1 MFLNDTYWTIKQISK
16 GSYRE
21 KGSKFLATAIPV
33 DSEFEVNERLKA
45 IRKDYHDANH
55 WCYAYRLGYNKLV
68 YRLNDDGEPSGTAGK
83 PIFGQ
88 ILSKDLTN
96 ILVVVVRYFGGT
108 KLGVSGLINA
118 YKTVTKDAIAH
129 ADLILKTIND
139 VFTIGFEYA
148 SMNEVMKILK
158 EEDVIQLSHNF
169 DSNCLIKFLI
179 RKSRSEYIVSKLKNI
194 NKLTIK
200 YIDTV

>member
-16 GSYRE
+16 GNFRE
-21 KGSKFLATAIPV
+21 KGSKFLAIAVPV
-33 DSEFEVNERLKA
+33 NSEFEVNERLKA
-45 IRKDYHDANH
+45 IRKEYHDANH

-96 ILVVVVRYFGGT
+96 ILVVVVRYFGGI
-108 KLGVSGLINA
+108 KLGISGLISA
-118 YKTVTKDAIAH
+118 YKTAAKDAIEG

-139 VFTIGFEYA
+139 VFAIEFGYEN
-148 SMNEVMKILK
+148 MNEVMRIMK
-158 EEDVIQLSHNF
+158 EGDVVQLSHNF
-169 DSNCLIKFLI
+169 DSNCLIKFFI
-179 RKSRSEYIVSKLKNI
+179 RKSRSEFIVSKLKNI
-194 NKLTIK
+194 NKLTIN

>member
-55 WCYAYRLGYNKLV
+55 WCYAYRLGFNKLV
-68 YRLNDDGEPSGTAGK
+68 YSLNDDGEPSGTAGK

-118 YKTVTKDAIAH
+118 YKSATKDAIEQ

-139 VFTIGFEYA
+139 VYTIEFEYT
-148 SMNEVMKILK
+148 SMNEVMRIMK
-158 EEDVIQLSHNF
+158 EEEVVQLSHNF
-169 DSNCLIKFLI
+169 DSNCLIKFFI

-194 NKLTIK
+194 NKLTIN

>member
-16 GSYRE
+16 GTYRE

-118 YKTVTKDAIAH
+118 YKTATKDAIER
-129 ADLILKTIND
+129 ADLIVKTIND
-139 VFTIGFEYA
+139 VFTVGFEYA
-148 SMNEVMKILK
+148 SMNEVMRIMK
-158 EEDVIQLSHNF
+158 EEEVVQLSHNF
-169 DSNCLIKFLI
+169 DSNCSIKFFI
-179 RKSRSEYIVSKLKNI
+179 RKSRSELIVSKLKNI
-194 NKLTIK
+194 NKLTIN